1 MGRILHFALRMR
13 ISYFSFK
20 SLSRSKV
27 TLLDEILLNVII
39 RYWVDTTDCIFINK
53 DFLCTPTWLRNTVKT
68 QI

>member
-39 RYWVDTTDCIFINK
+39 RY
-53 DFLCTPTWLRNTVKT
+53 
-68 QI
+68 